1 MSDSLRPHGPPGL
14 SVHGV
19 PRQAHWGWVAISF
32 SRGPSRPKDG
42 PVFPTSAALAD
53 GLFIVPAGKPLEWL
67 SSRCALSYDQTV
79 VSTDSTSGDYIEG
92 FLVTQLMINN

>member
-19 PRQAHWGWVAISF
+19 PRQAHWGGWPF
-32 SRGPSRPKDG
+32 PGPSQPKDG
-42 PVFPTSAALAD
+42 PAFPTSAALAD

-67 SSRCALSYDQTV
+67 SSRCALSYD
-79 VSTDSTSGDYIEG
+79 
-92 FLVTQLMINN
+92 